1 MLRELVSFQSV
12 NDEAAAKPG
21 EPFGP
26 GVAAAYKTLLA
37 RAAADGFDV
46 FDADGWGGHIEW
58 PGAVTDERGEIVQA
72 ADQTLGIPVHLDVVP
87 AGDGWTGDP
96 WTLEE
101 RDGKLYGRGTADDKG
116 ATVCVYGA
124 MKALRD
130 SGFQPEKNVR
140 LIIGLDEET
149 KWSGMDKY
157 IEAAGAPDFGF
168 SPDGDFP
175 VIHGEK
181 GMMTFELAKKLEPS
195 RETGLRVRGISGGNA
210 PNMVPDTCRAI
221 LAYESG
227 APDKKGGKSKSA
239 RGSGAVSAKA
249 AQQAEAQAAAQVK
262 EAARAFCARAGYS
275 LTCKGRGHAIEVT
288 AQGVSAHGAHPQLG
302 LNAIAVMMDFLG
314 TLPVAN
320 ESARDFI
327 EFYQE
332 CVGFETDG
340 KSLGIAAR
348 DEASGA
354 LIVNA
359 GMIDLGREAA
369 ILTLNVRNPVTRN
382 EDDVYDALRPTIDRF
397 GLGVVRLLGMP
408 PLYFP
413 ADDPFI
419 EVFLRVYR
427 ENTGDLESAPIVS
440 GGGTYARAIP
450 RAVAFGPAFPGEE
463 DVMHQKDEYIR
474 EESLMRAAQI
484 YADAIR
490 ILAGKDFRLYP

>member
-12 NDEAAAKPG
+12 NDEAAGKEG

-26 GVAAAYKTLLA
+26 GVAMAYRALLA

-58 PGAVTDERGEIVQA
+58 PGGVTDERGEIIRA
-72 ADQTLGIPVHLDVVP
+72 ADQTLGIPVHLDIVP

-116 ATVCVYGA
+116 ATVCVYSA

-157 IEAAGAPDFGF
+157 LEAAGAPDFGF

-175 VIHGEK
+175 VVHGEK
-181 GMMTFELAKKLEPS
+181 GMMTFELAKKLESS
-195 RETGLRVRGISGGNA
+195 RETGLHVRSVTGGSA

-221 LAYESG
+221 LAWESG

-239 RGSGAVSAKA
+239 KAGAALLKT
-249 AQQAEAQAAAQVK
+249 AQQEANAAAQIK
-262 EAARAFCARAGYS
+262 EAAQAFCARTGYA
-275 LTCKGRGHAIEVT
+275 LTCKGRGHAVEVT
-288 AQGVSAHGAHPQLG
+288 AQGVSAHGAHPELG
-302 LNAIAVMMDFLG
+302 LNAVSVLMEFLG

-327 EFYQE
+327 DFYRE

-348 DEASGA
+348 DDASGD

-359 GMIDLGREAA
+359 GMIDLGHEAA

-397 GLGVVRLLGMP
+397 GLGVVRVLGMA

-413 ADDPFI
+413 VDDPFI

-427 ENTGDLESAPIVS
+427 ENTGDLKSFPIMS

-450 RAVAFGPAFPGEE
+450 HAVAFGPAFPGEE
-463 DVMHQKDEYIR
+463 DVMHQRDEYIR

-490 ILAGKDFRLYP
+490 ILAGKDFCLDS